1 MLKGLNREAG
11 VRPALSRNCNGE
23 QSRICP
29 LGKPEK
35 AWPSDDPKP
44 GELPVLTSVMTC
56 DAQGGYMCTVY
67 LMKTVLSLFCCVL
80 QLGGCVSWCVVMMY
94 FDRKLTHWQFPVLFL
109 GYMGMKLKKII
120 KEIENNDE
128 STITVDKANYIAL
141 LREVNRLRFKCSQRG
156 ALSRSKKMSSKDN
169 GDEPEAVLG

>member
-1 MLKGLNREAG
+1 MAVYCFVFGIQGASHLKEGGLF
-11 VRPALSRNCNGE
+11 
-23 QSRICP
+23 
-29 LGKPEK
+29 
-35 AWPSDDPKP
+35 W
-44 GELPVLTSVMTC
+44 
-56 DAQGGYMCTVY
+56 
-67 LMKTVLSLFCCVL
+67 L
-80 QLGGCVSWCVVMMY
+80 Q
-94 FDRKLTHWQFPVLFL
+94 QPN
-109 GYMGMKLKKII
+109 MGMKLKKII